1 MNVKLGCNLTSC
13 YLMKRSG
20 IIFFVVVCNKTGR
33 RILNGNGVSSC
44 GKKNRKEEGGVKL
57 AQYLNNAFNHLYS

>member
-1 MNVKLGCNLTSC
+1 
-13 YLMKRSG
+13 MKRSG